1 MPTKQNHRTASNS
14 KRRSNHGTTVL
25 IEAQKVKSQKK
36 ARKTTEKLVN
46 KTKSHN
52 NDSRR
57 SKSKTQNSSSTKKGK
72 IKPKKNEK
80 EIREDTP
87 TYWDILYTK
96 TMKTYQAY
104 YSLVNYYANP
114 FLQYPYQKPTSSLAA

>member
-1 MPTKQNHRTASNS
+1 MATKQNYQTASNS
-14 KRRSNHGTTVL
+14 KRRSNHGTTIL
-25 IEAQKVKSQKK
+25 IDAQKDKSQKK

-57 SKSKTQNSSSTKKGK
+57 SKPKTQNSSSTKKGK

-80 EIREDTP
+80 EIREDTS
-87 TYWDILYTK
+87 TYWDVVYTK
-96 TMKTYQAY
+96 TRKMYQAY
-104 YSLVNYYANP
+104 YSLMNYYANP
-114 FLQYPYQKPTSSLAA
+114 FFQYPYQKPASSLTA

>member
-1 MPTKQNHRTASNS
+1 MPTKQNRRTASNS

-25 IEAQKVKSQKK
+25 IKAQKVKSKKK

-46 KTKSHN
+46 KTKSRN

-80 EIREDTP
+80 EISEDTS
-87 TYWDILYTK
+87 TYWYILYTK
-96 TMKTYQAY
+96 TRKMYQAY

-114 FLQYPYQKPTSSLAA
+114 FFQYPYQKPASLAA